1 MAKLH
6 RPLSDQSKAYKV
18 VEGIFDKMIA
28 PKYLEDSVIQK
39 LPFET
44 AYYGWLS
51 FDFLK
56 EVEMETYFR

>member
-1 MAKLH
+1 MEKSY
-6 RPLSDQSKAYKV
+6 RPLSDKSKAYKV
-18 VEGIFDKMIA
+18 VEGIFDRMIA

-44 AYYGWLS
+44 AYHGWLS
-51 FDFLK
+51 WDFLK